1 MLNLALNF
9 NICIFLTNYYKFYNS
24 IFFFLLSNPK
34 IKQMKNL
41 LKLTNLTLLFF
52 VGFSTL
58 SCSDDDDDYV
68 SPTGP
73 LNIVETALDTSD
85 LSNLVAALSVA
96 DGNLLDVLSGGE
108 YTVLAPNNFA
118 FETFLTDNGFASLSD
133 VPTDVLSNILLNH
146 VITGTVN
153 SAALVDAGYGYTS
166 TNATNMDGD
175 NLSLYFD
182 TSNGVVF
189 NGDSSVISADIEASN
204 GIVHVVDEVIV
215 LPTVVTFAASNP
227 AFATLVAALTRE
239 DHTTDFLSILS
250 TTTEPAPF
258 TVFAPTNDAFGS
270 LLSELGLNALGDI
283 PLSTLEATLATHV
296 VVEANVRSTDL
307 VNGMQI
313 TTIGSPLTVSLTAG
327 AQLVDT
333 NNRISNII
341 AVDVQAYNGVIH
353 VIDKVLLPTL

>member
-1 MLNLALNF
+1 
-9 NICIFLTNYYKFYNS
+9 
-24 IFFFLLSNPK
+24 
-34 IKQMKNL
+34 MKNL
-41 LKLTNLTLLFF
+41 LRLSKLTLLLF
-52 VGFSTL
+52 VGFSIL
-58 SCSDDDDDYV
+58 SCSDDDEV
-68 SPTGP
+68 TTPTGP
-73 LNIVETALDTSD
+73 SNIVEIAMDTPD

-96 DGNLLDVLSGGE
+96 DGNLVDVLSGGE
-108 YTVLAPNNFA
+108 FTVLAPTNEA
-118 FETFLTDNGFASLSD
+118 FETFLAANGFMSLSD

-153 SAALVDAGYGYTS
+153 STNLVDAGSGYST
-166 TNATNMDGD
+166 TNASNMDGD

-182 TSNGVVF
+182 TSSGVTF
-189 NGDSSVISADIEASN
+189 NGISSVVAADIVASN
-204 GIVHVVDEVIV
+204 GIVHVVDEVIA

-250 TTTEPAPF
+250 TTTEPSPF

-283 PLSTLEATLATHV
+283 PISTLEATLATHV

-307 VNGMQI
+307 VDGMPI

-333 NNRISNII
+333 NNRVSNIV